1 MSITVQLPPTLS
13 PDTDRAHNAA
23 LLLLTLEAEIRE
35 QADEDRLLFHLVNSL
50 RQLVPYDQA
59 MAWSTVRPNAGWTLR
74 TVSGLPVADR
84 HTPLAQALQRQ
95 LRRWQQRGQLHAAAA
110 LELDQADDDDS
121 VLADFPLRQGF
132 WLPLTLDQGS
142 PRSGCLF
149 LRVEPFNPREKLL
162 LQRLGATYS
171 HALNA
176 LAPRRSLLRR
186 LPLSRRSAGIAAVVL
201 LALAFIPV
209 RLSVMAPVEVVAD
222 RPFVLTAPING
233 VIRNVL
239 VAPNAAV
246 VAGQPLVQFED
257 IQPRNEMVLAQQQL
271 AVAEAKD
278 RRTAAAAF
286 HDVDAAHETAIASA
300 EHDLA
305 RVSYNYAVEVLQRT
319 RVDSATEGLA
329 VYSDRRDWEGRSVM
343 VGEEILQVAD
353 PQRIAYRVDLSTANA
368 IELERDNP
376 VSIYLESAPLGGIS
390 ARLVSVSYTPKT
402 NAAGTTSYTL
412 MAAGDGSELPRIGS
426 RGTAR
431 VYGGHAP
438 LIVQLLRRPFAAARQ
453 FLGV

>member
-1 MSITVQLPPTLS
+1 MSITVQLPSTL
-13 PDTDRAHNAA
+13 PNDTDRAHNAA
-23 LLLLTLEAEIRE
+23 LHLLTLEAEIRE
-35 QADEDRLLFHLVNSL
+35 QADEDRLLFHLVNAL

-59 MAWSTVRPNAGWTLR
+59 MAWSSTRASAGWTLR
-74 TVSGLPVADR
+74 AVSGLPVADR

-95 LRRWQQRGQLHAAAA
+95 LRRWQQGGQLQVAGA
-110 LELDQADDDDS
+110 LELEPDAEDAD
-121 VLADFPLRQGF
+121 VVADFPLRQAY
-132 WLPLTLDQGS
+132 WLPLTLQQGS
-142 PRSGCLF
+142 PRNGCLF
-149 LRVEPFNPREKLL
+149 LRVEAFSPREKIL
-162 LQRLGATYS
+162 LQRLGSTYS
-171 HALNA
+171 HALKA
-176 LAPRRSLLRR
+176 LAPRRSFWQR
-186 LPLSRRSAGIAAVVL
+186 LPLSRRSVGIVAVVL

-233 VIRNVL
+233 VIRTML
-239 VAPNAAV
+239 VAPNVAV
-246 VAGQPLVQFED
+246 TTGQPLVQFED

-286 HDVDAAHETAIASA
+286 HDQEAAHEMAIASA

-319 RVDSATEGLA
+319 RVDSPTEGLA

-368 IELERDNP
+368 IELARDNP

-438 LIVQLLRRPFAAARQ
+438 LIVQLLRRPIAAARQ